1 MVQSSSPTT
10 LYVNPA
16 SGNDN
21 AAGSQAAPYKT
32 ITRALQRATS
42 GTRIQLTT
50 GTYNAASGEQFPLVI
65 PAGVTVVGNEA
76 QKGRGIVLDGSGEFN
91 SPTFARQNVMIR
103 PENGAQLR
111 GVVVT
116 NRAQRGTGV
125 WIEATSPI
133 IANNTFINCGREGVF
148 ATGNATPEV
157 SDNVFQQNAASGISV
172 VRNAKG
178 EIRRNVF
185 QKTGYGIAI
194 SDNAAP
200 LIVDNQVFE
209 NRSGIVLTGN
219 SRPVLRNNL
228 VERNTSD
235 GLAVAN
241 TALPDL
247 GKGQDPG
254 GNILRSNGEFDLRNA
269 TLVKLT
275 SVGNQLNPIRVN
287 GAVDFVASQVIAPA
301 PLPAPSPTPVPPRPT
316 TSTPSPSPTPTP
328 RSTPTPTPTPVTGA
342 VNLPDIRGY
351 WAEAFIRGLVERDI
365 ISGFPDGTFKPE
377 LNITRA
383 QYAAAIAKAFNV
395 PIKRTNQAFVDVAAN
410 FWAAGAIAKAYQM
423 GFLAGFPD
431 RTFRPNQ
438 NLTRI
443 QAIVSLI
450 NGLELTG
457 GNPNSLGVYRDRAQI
472 PSYATNAVATA
483 TQKRIVVNHPQ
494 VSQLEPMVDIT
505 RAEVAALIYQTLVS
519 AGQARAI
526 DSPFIVNPDISV
538 PSFADIQPHWSSD
551 FVRGLASQ
559 GVITGFAD
567 GTFKPDTTMNRAQ
580 YAALLDNTFN
590 PIAKR
595 AAAGFSDVSADF
607 WAAESIQRVYRGG
620 LMAGF
625 QNGTFLPSQNVTR
638 IQVLLALTNAL
649 GLPAGNTE
657 LLNRYE
663 DAAAIPA
670 QMQGAIASAT
680 QAQLVVN
687 YPQVNRLN
695 PNREATRGE
704 VAAMVYQ
711 AMVQAARSPAIASS
725 YIVDPNSNAPAGE
738 QVPIV
743 SPTPPAASPTP
754 APTPAPTPLPVVSV
768 RPTPTPSPAPVPVA
782 TPRPTPT
789 PSPAPIPIP
798 VPLPVV
804 PTPPVAAPSPTPAPP
819 VATPS
824 PTPAPIP
831 IPVPSPVTPTPP
843 VSPVPAPTP
852 TAAAPLVVVDP
863 GHGGNDPG
871 AIGIDGLREKDI
883 NLSVA
888 QQIAELL
895 QQQGIRVVMT
905 RPDDRTIELAPRVNI
920 AEQARA
926 NLFLSIHANAI
937 SLGRPE
943 VNGLETYH
951 YPGSTSGSRLAS
963 AIHSSILESIT
974 VKDRGV
980 RQANFYVLRYTSMPA
995 TLVELGF
1002 VTGQEDAAKL
1012 ADPDHRSQLA
1022 RAIASGAL
1030 QYIRQY
1036 IQPTLTST

>member
-1 MVQSSSPTT
+1 
-10 LYVNPA
+10 VNPA

-32 ITRALQRATS
+32 ITRALQRATF
-42 GTRIQLTT
+42 GTRIQLTN
-50 GTYNAASGEQFPLVI
+50 GTYNTTSGERFPLVI
-65 PAGVTVVGNEA
+65 PAGVTVVGNES
-76 QKGRGIVLDGSGEFN
+76 QKGRGIVLEGSGEFN

-111 GVVVT
+111 GVIVT

-125 WIEATSPI
+125 WIEATSPT

-157 SDNVFQQNAASGISV
+157 SDNIFQQNAASGISI

-185 QKTGYGIAI
+185 RKTGYGIAI

-200 LIVDNQVFE
+200 LVADNQAVE

-219 SRPVLRNNL
+219 CRPVLRNNL
-228 VERNTSD
+228 LEKNTSD
-235 GLAVAN
+235 GLVVVN

-254 GNILRSNGEFDLRNA
+254 GNIFRGNGEFDLRNA
-269 TLVKLT
+269 TSVKLM

-287 GAVDFVASQVIAPA
+287 GSVDFVASQVIAPA
-301 PLPAPSPTPVPPRPT
+301 PLPAPSPIPTPAPPRPT
-316 TSTPSPSPTPTP
+316 ASTPSPIPTPSPSPTPRP
-328 RSTPTPTPTPVTGA
+328 TPTPTPTPVTGA

-351 WAEAFIRGLVERDI
+351 WAEAFIRGLVERDV

-383 QYAAAIAKAFNV
+383 QYAAAIAKSFNV
-395 PIKRTNQAFVDVAAN
+395 PVKRGNQNFVDVPAS

-483 TQKRIVVNHPQ
+483 TQKRIIVNHPQ
-494 VSQLEPMVDIT
+494 VDQLEPMVDIT

-538 PSFADIQPHWSSD
+538 PSFADIQQHWTSE
-551 FVRGLASQ
+551 FVRSLASQ

-567 GTFKPDTTMNRAQ
+567 GTFKPDATMSRAQ
-580 YAALLDNTFN
+580 FAALLANTFN
-590 PIAKR
+590 PIPKR
-595 AAAGFSDVSADF
+595 AAANFSDVPADF
-607 WAAESIQRVYRGG
+607 WAAAAIQRVYRGG

-625 QNGTFLPSQNVTR
+625 QNGTFQPSQNVTR
-638 IQVLLALTNAL
+638 IQALLALTNAL
-649 GLPAGNTE
+649 GLAAGNPQV
-657 LLNRYE
+657 LSRYE

-670 QMQGAIASAT
+670 QTQGAIASAT
-680 QAQLVVN
+680 QAQIVVS

-711 AMVQAARSPAIASS
+711 AMVKSARSQAIASS
-725 YIVDPNSNAPAGE
+725 YIVNPNAHSNAAAGE
-738 QVPIV
+738 QVPIA
-743 SPTPPAASPTP
+743 SPTPPAVSPTP
-754 APTPAPTPLPVVSV
+754 APSPLPVVSV
-768 RPTPTPSPAPVPVA
+768 RPTPTPTPAPIPVA

-789 PSPAPIPIP
+789 PAPILIP
-798 VPLPVV
+798 VPPPIRPAPPVPAPSPSPV
-804 PTPPVAAPSPTPAPP
+804 PPVAAPR
-819 VATPS
+819 

-831 IPVPSPVTPTPP
+831 IPVPPPVTPIPP
-843 VSPVPAPTP
+843 VSPSPAPTP
-852 TAAAPLVVVDP
+852 TATATIVVVDP

-895 QQQGIRVVMT
+895 RQQGVRVVMT
-905 RPDDRTIELAPRVNI
+905 RSDDRTLELAPRVSI

-937 SLGRPE
+937 SLSRPE

-951 YPGSTSGSRLAS
+951 YPGSTSGSRLAT
-963 AIHSSILESIT
+963 AIHNSILQSIT

-1002 VTGQEDAAKL
+1002 VTGREDAAKL
-1012 ADPDHRSQLA
+1012 ADPNHRSQLA
-1022 RAIASGAL
+1022 RAIASGTV